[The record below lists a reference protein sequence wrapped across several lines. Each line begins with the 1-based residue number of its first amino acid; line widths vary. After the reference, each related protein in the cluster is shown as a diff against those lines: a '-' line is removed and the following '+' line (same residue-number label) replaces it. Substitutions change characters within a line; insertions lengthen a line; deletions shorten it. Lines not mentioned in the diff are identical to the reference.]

1 MAKLHRSR
9 CGKDGLVSGSPEPG
23 FFVVFRALCAR
34 YAVQPADLLSVL
46 NLAFLL
52 SDPPHASLNAG
63 M

>member
-9 CGKDGLVSGSPEPG
+9 RGKDGLVSGSPEPD
-23 FFVVFRALCAR
+23 FFVTFRALSAR
-34 YAVQPADLLSVL
+34 YAGQPVDLLSVL
-46 NLAFLL
+46 NLAFLS